1 MAPDV
6 PPDPRPAPGSL
17 RARRSAAAIR
27 YGPGIPAEDQL
38 RLCGTVDGRRV
49 LQLGAGDGEA
59 AAAFARQGAHVIV
72 VEPTADAIDVAR
84 RRAEADGVGVELRHG
99 DPAELAFV
107 RADSVDLVFSAGALG
122 EVADLPRVFRQV
134 HRVLRPDGPIV
145 AGLPHPAWGLVADH
159 DDPAP
164 VVRRSWFDRSGPE
177 GSTVTHHT
185 VADVVTGLLRSGFR
199 VDALLEPE
207 PVAGAPM
214 PAAAALLPATLV
226 VRGRK
231 VGS

>member
-6 PPDPRPAPGSL
+6 PDLRPSPGSL
-17 RARRSAAAIR
+17 SARRSAAAIR

-38 RLCGTVDGRRV
+38 RLCGTVEGRRV

-59 AAAFARQGAHVIV
+59 AAAFAHQGAHVIV
-72 VEPTADAIDVAR
+72 VEPSADAIDATR
-84 RRAEADGVGVELRHG
+84 RRADAEGVGVELRHG

-107 RADSVDLVFSAGALG
+107 RADSVDLVFSAGTLG
-122 EVADLPRVFRQV
+122 EVVDLPRVFRQV
-134 HRVLRPDGPIV
+134 HRVLRQEAPIV
-145 AGLPHPAWGLVADH
+145 AGLPHPAWGLVDDH

-164 VVRRSWFDRSGPE
+164 AVRRSWFARSGPE
-177 GSTVTHHT
+177 GTAIVHHT

-207 PVAGAPM
+207 PVAGVPM
-214 PAAAALLPATLV
+214 PAAATVLPATLV
-226 VRGRK
+226 VRARK